1 MKRLITERDVLDA
14 CKQRR
19 TKLILP
25 PDGIITP
32 AAADAARHRKI
43 EIVRGV
49 SPSGDAELLK
59 SHPNSAQP
67 GKVVLG
73 SDHGGFELKTELVSY
88 VEELGYRTED
98 VGTFSADDAV
108 DYPDYAHLVAQRV
121 ARDETVVGIIVDG
134 AGIGS
139 AMAAN
144 KVPGVRAAACYDPYT
159 ARNSREHN
167 FANVLTLGSRVIGID
182 IARQIVQTWLETE
195 YGAERHARRVAK
207 IMEIEQKYRDA

>member
-1 MKRLITERDVLDA
+1 MKRLITERDVLAA

-19 TKLILP
+19 TQLILP
-25 PDGIITP
+25 PHGIVTP
-32 AAADAARHRKI
+32 AAADAARQRKI
-43 EIVRGV
+43 EIVRGAPPLV
-49 SPSGDAELLK
+49 DAKILK
-59 SHPNSAQP
+59 FDPNSTLP
-67 GKVVLG
+67 SKVVLG

-88 VEELGYRTED
+88 VEELGHRTED
-98 VGTFSADDAV
+98 IGTFSTDAV

-134 AGIGS
+134 AGVGS

-167 FANVLTLGSRVIGID
+167 FANVLALGSRVIGID
-182 IARQIVQTWLETE
+182 IARQIVKTWLETD

-207 IMEIEQKYRDA
+207 IVEIEQKYRDS